1 MTTRLHSSETL
12 LNGMNAVKCDGVVP
26 ADRKRELQEKI
37 LVAWPSGLGLGMCVT
52 LQGFQRFCSL
62 S

>member
-37 LVAWPSGLGLGMCVT
+37 LVAWPSGLGLGMCV
-52 LQGFQRFCSL
+52 
-62 S
+62 